1 MLVVEGDPTMDINV
15 LAEPER
21 NFVVTINNGTMEYGL
36 SKETVNSII
45 IRDFA
50 MSIAIDRSRM
60 KGLDFLHTSVTATQH
75 PIR

>member
-21 NFVVTINNGTMEYGL
+21 NFVVTIKNGTMEYGL

-45 IRDFA
+45 LLTRLRRV
-50 MSIAIDRSRM
+50 DRNR
-60 KGLDFLHTSVTATQH
+60 
-75 PIR
+75 R